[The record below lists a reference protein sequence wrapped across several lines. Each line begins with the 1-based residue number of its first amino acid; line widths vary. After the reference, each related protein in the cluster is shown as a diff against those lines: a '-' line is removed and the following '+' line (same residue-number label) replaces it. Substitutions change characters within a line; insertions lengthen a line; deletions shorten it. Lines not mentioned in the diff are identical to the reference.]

1 VLPLESNFKPL
12 EANLESLFME
22 ILAIFVGFVFI
33 FGLGY
38 YIGHNQGLDEGFEVG
53 ERMANLKHQRDEM
66 AALHDPINFIHMN

>member
-1 VLPLESNFKPL
+1 VLPFESNFNAL
-12 EANLESLFME
+12 ERNVESILME

-66 AALHDPINFIHMN
+66 AAMHDPINFIHMN